1 MKAVVYDTS
10 VKPSFLVLRDL
21 ERPVPGDNEVLVKL
35 YTTAVNAADY
45 RSIKMGLIPKK
56 RIFGGD
62 IAGQIEAVGKSVRK
76 FQVGDRVFGDT
87 ADNGFGG
94 FAEYVAVSEDL
105 LAHIPA
111 SVSYDTAAAL
121 PISSLTALQALRDR
135 GQVRAGQKV
144 LICGAGGGVGT
155 YAVQLARHFGAEVT
169 AVCGK
174 RNTDVMRSLNA
185 DHVIDYTKEDFLHS
199 DLRYDLIIGI
209 NGNYSLSSFRR
220 ILTANGICVMVGGA
234 LPQITKAMLFGAL
247 LSIGGKK
254 VCALSAKASTKD
266 LDFIMNLVE
275 NKQITPVID
284 RSYNLPEV
292 PEAMRYMTEGH
303 ALGKVLVHI

>member
-1 MKAVVYDTS
+1 M
-10 VKPSFLVLRDL
+10 
-21 ERPVPGDNEVLVKL
+21 
-35 YTTAVNAADY
+35 
-45 RSIKMGLIPKK
+45 
-56 RIFGGD
+56 
-62 IAGQIEAVGKSVRK
+62 
-76 FQVGDRVFGDT
+76 
-87 ADNGFGG
+87 
-94 FAEYVAVSEDL
+94 
-105 LAHIPA
+105 
-111 SVSYDTAAAL
+111 
-121 PISSLTALQALRDR
+121 
-135 GQVRAGQKV
+135 
-144 LICGAGGGVGT
+144 
-155 YAVQLARHFGAEVT
+155 
-169 AVCGK
+169 
-174 RNTDVMRSLNA
+174 
-185 DHVIDYTKEDFLHS
+185 
-199 DLRYDLIIGI
+199 RYDLIIGI